1 MKIMRTIYNENG
13 EATQIQDH
21 GAAYM
26 VIYPD
31 TKKPN
36 FSREKI
42 FSKAIGSNA
51 WDKAQQF
58 AKHCSKTEPVIA
70 PLHSQ
75 D

>member
-1 MKIMRTIYNENG
+1 MKIMRTSYNQNG

-21 GAAYM
+21 GTSYM

-31 TKKPN
+31 INNPN

-51 WDKAQQF
+51 WNKAQQF
-58 AKHCSKTEPVIA
+58 AKHNCHTAPVV
-70 PLHSQ
+70 
-75 D
+75 DT

>member
-31 TKKPN
+31 TNKPN
-36 FSREKI
+36 LSREKI

>member
-31 TKKPN
+31 TNKPN
-36 FSREKI
+36 LSREKI

-51 WDKAQQF
+51 WNKAQQF
-58 AKHCSKTEPVIA
+58 AKHCSKMEPVIA